1 MSVVQPTHGPNERP
15 AHPKETEITMRVH
28 VQVTV
33 EASPDKVL
41 ELVMDIDRFAE
52 VDDEMDVSNA
62 LWQRRVSTLTEV
74 D

>member
-1 MSVVQPTHGPNERP
+1 
-15 AHPKETEITMRVH
+15 MRVH